1 MNRVVSRIIIG
12 IILAIAIGVA
22 MARFHR
28 PSIMEN
34 LVPREVAPRPVPQL
48 LNPTPASNAPP
59 RVAASIPLPPASPNL
74 TGLAATATA
83 VTNMTPQ
90 GVSGRRVLFG
100 NGVPFAVSDLPP
112 SSLRNELEALPP
124 HLLAF
129 SLARLTKMCFHIN
142 DLNSLHVDPS
152 GMPYYVCSFTNQ
164 TGAGNLPQSS
174 APARSA
180 AHIPKPDSMSA
191 TGNLEPAPSVPGIL
205 AAVSIT
211 DPPLRHSRPGATR
224 VLYLDFNGQVVTNTR
239 WNNNTN
245 FYNVARWDCR
255 PFDTDGNTNTF
266 SDTEQGD
273 IIRMWERVSEDYA
286 PFDVDV
292 TTEQPTNWTSTTGH
306 ALITPDTDSN
316 GNLCPHYGSGGI
328 AYVDVFGLAN
338 YSYNSATC
346 YSPAFVLPMGS
357 DSDSYA
363 ETAEAAA
370 HELGHNLGLSHDG
383 TSTLEYYRGHGS
395 GDISWG
401 PIMGTGYG
409 RNVSQWSKG
418 EYYDANNPEDD
429 LAIIAAKAPYRP
441 DDHSHTTAS
450 ASLLTANNGTLI
462 TSGVISS
469 NTDVDVFA
477 FAAGEGAMSLTSF
490 PYRCAN
496 GTYGGNLDIRAQ
508 LFNSAG
514 TLVAENNPSNA
525 TQAIINYWAPAT
537 GKYYLTLSNSGT
549 GTPSNTPPSGY
560 TAYGSIGQYF
570 VTGTVALLS
579 GLLVESPNNGEV
591 WYKGQTNLIIW
602 ASGSNAAGNVKIGL
616 YRNQGSYCTITNS
629 VTNSGTF
636 AWITAPPMLS
646 STNYLIHLSSVSQ
659 TSVWDESDSPFTIA
673 TAPTASLLFE
683 TFDAGTTL
691 PSGWSQTN
699 LSGTATS
706 WKFQTGGR
714 TGGSNPTGAYSGTH
728 NACLYDTTTS
738 PDSCRLLTPAINMT
752 GCTGAVLRF
761 QHYMQARTSRQDY
774 LNIWASTNS
783 SVSWFW
789 IAGYSNSLASWT
801 QHTLTLPNPGPDY
814 SIAFEGIA
822 KNANGV
828 CLDDVEVIG
837 YPEEINT
844 VTNNTPLAWL
854 ADYSLEP
861 TDAGALSDT
870 DNDGMAAWQ
879 EWIAGT
885 SPTQFLS
892 VLAVTNIGTFAS
904 EPVLAW
910 PTVTGRTYSITWTS
924 NLTTTIFSPL
934 VTNNN
939 TGIYTDTVHTVYPQ
953 GFYRIGVQM
962 NPQN

>member
-1 MNRVVSRIIIG
+1 MAIVV
-12 IILAIAIGVA
+12 AIS
-22 MARFHR
+22 RFHR
-28 PSIMEN
+28 PSMIEN
-34 LVPREVAPRPVPQL
+34 PALREVAPQPF
-48 LNPTPASNAPP
+48 SNVPP
-59 RVAASIPLPPASPNL
+59 RVAASIPLPPPSPNP
-74 TGLAATATA
+74 TGTVVTANAVPPTA
-83 VTNMTPQ
+83 PQ
-90 GVSGRRVLFG
+90 GVSSRRVLFG
-100 NGVPFAVSDLPP
+100 NGIPFAVSDLPP
-112 SSLRNELEALPP
+112 SPLRTELEALPLP
-124 HLLAF
+124 ILTD
-129 SLARLTKMCFHIN
+129 SLTRLTKMCFHVN

-164 TGAGNLPQSS
+164 PGAGALPQSP
-174 APARSA
+174 APTKPA
-180 AHIPKPDSMSA
+180 ANIPKPDTVFA
-191 TGNLEPAPSVPGIL
+191 AGNLNPTPSVPGIL
-205 AAVSIT
+205 AAVPIT
-211 DPPLRHSRPGATR
+211 NPPLRHSRPGATR
-224 VLYLDFNGQVVTNTR
+224 VLYLDFNGQVVTNTM

-255 PFDTDGNTNTF
+255 PFDTDGDTNTF
-266 SDTEQGD
+266 SDAEQGA
-273 IIRMWERVSEDYA
+273 IIRIWERVSEDYA

-292 TTEQPTNWTSTTGH
+292 TTEPPTNWTSTTGH
-306 ALITPDTDSN
+306 ALITPDTDLN
-316 GNLCPHYGSGGI
+316 GNRCPHYGSGGI

-383 TSTLEYYRGHGS
+383 TSTLEYYGGHGS

-441 DDHSHTTAS
+441 DDHSHTPAS
-450 ASLLTANNGTLI
+450 ASLLTASNGTII

-469 NTDVDVFA
+469 NSDIDVMA
-477 FAAGEGAMSLTSF
+477 FAAGEGLISLTSF

-496 GTYGGNLDIRAQ
+496 GTYGGNLDIRAR
-508 LFNSAG
+508 LFNSSG

-525 TQAIINYWAPAT
+525 TQAIIAYWAPAT

-549 GTPSNTPPSGY
+549 GTPTNNPPSGY

-570 VTGTVALLS
+570 VTGKVALLT

-591 WYKGQTNLIIW
+591 WYKGQTNLILW
-602 ASGSNAAGNVKIGL
+602 ASGSNAAGNVRIGL
-616 YRNQGSYCTITNS
+616 YRDQSSYCTLTNS
-629 VTNSGTF
+629 VTNSGAY
-636 AWITAPPMLS
+636 AWIMTPPMLS
-646 STNYLIHLSSVSQ
+646 STNFKIQLSSVTQ

-683 TFDAGTTL
+683 TFDAGTTI
-691 PSGWSQTN
+691 PAGWSQTN
-699 LSGTATS
+699 LSGTATT

-714 TGGSNPTGAYSGTH
+714 AGGSNPTSAYSGTH
-728 NACLYDTTTS
+728 NACLYDTSTS
-738 PDSCRLLTPAINMT
+738 PDVCRLLTPAITMT

-761 QHYMQARTSRQDY
+761 QHYMQLRTSRQDY

-783 SVSWFW
+783 SISWFW
-789 IAGYSNSLASWT
+789 IAGYSNSIASWT
-801 QHTLTLPNPGPDY
+801 QHALTLPNPGPDY
-814 SIAFEGIA
+814 TIAFEGIA
-822 KNANGV
+822 KNGNGI

-837 YPEEINT
+837 YPEDINT

-854 ADYSLEP
+854 ADNSLEP
-861 TDAGALSDT
+861 SDAGALSDT

-892 VLAVTNIGTFAS
+892 VLAVSNIGSIAN
-904 EPVLAW
+904 EPVIAW
-910 PTVTGRTYSITWTS
+910 PTVTGRSYSVTWTS
-924 NLTTTIFSPL
+924 NLMTTAFIPL
-934 VTNNN
+934 VTNNT
-939 TGIYTDTVHTVYPQ
+939 TGVYTDAVHAVDPNA
-953 GFYRIGVQM
+953 FYRIGVQM
-962 NPQN
+962 DP